1 MQIRPIFLMLL
12 LIAGFSIPG
21 WSQSRKLT
29 LQEALGLAE
38 ENNLTNKSAE
48 AQQMAVRGSYRQ
60 TNSLFL
66 PGLSVSQT
74 SISTNDPLSVFGFR
88 LKQERVK
95 QEDFDPASLNN
106 PDNFENYNTKIELR
120 QPLLNVDGIYARKA
134 MKNQYEASSFQTVF
148 TRKNIRYEVKK
159 AYYGLE
165 LASAA
170 VEVFQQSKK
179 VAEEALRMTQ
189 QNELQGMA
197 MHSDVLEASVRLE
210 ERDNQLLKAK
220 DQMQS
225 ANEYL
230 AHLLGLDLSTAI
242 ELSDSLFSSP
252 SEIKL
257 TVTDGALANRSDMK
271 AYQKQIEAGENML
284 RSEKMKFMPNI
295 NAFGSYEWN
304 DRQVLGT
311 SASNYMVGATL
322 TWNLFSG
329 YKNIGGIQHAGAQL
343 DEARINYRNY
353 LSQSQIQLNN
363 ARRNMELSYKQV
375 QSSKLA
381 REEAIE
387 SLRIRTNRFKEGLE
401 RTTDLLTSEALAS
414 QKKLEYIQSVYNY
427 RESIFK
433 LELLLE
439 KDIK

>member
-1 MQIRPIFLMLL
+1 MQIRPILFILL
-12 LIAGFSIPG
+12 LTAGFSVPG
-21 WSQSRKLT
+21 WSQMKKLT
-29 LQEALGLAE
+29 LQEALSLAE

-48 AQQMAVRGSYRQ
+48 AQQLATRGAYRQ

-66 PGLSVSQT
+66 PGVNVSQT

-88 LKQERVK
+88 LKQEQVK
-95 QEDFDPASLNN
+95 QEDFAPSSLND
-106 PDNFENYNTKIELR
+106 PDNFENYNMKIEFR
-120 QPLLNVDGIYARKA
+120 QPLLNMDGIYTRKA
-134 MKNQYEASSFQTVF
+134 MKNQYEASSFQTVV
-148 TRKNIRYEVKK
+148 TRQHIRYEVKK
-159 AYYGLE
+159 AYYRLE

-170 VEVFQQSKK
+170 VVVLQQSKK

-189 QNELQGMA
+189 QNELQGLA

-210 ERDNQLLKAK
+210 ERDNQLLKAN
-220 DQMQS
+220 DQMQT

-230 AHLLGLDLSTAI
+230 AHLLGLDLSVTI

-252 SEIKL
+252 SEINL
-257 TVTDGALANRSDMK
+257 PGTDASLENRSDMK
-271 AYQKQIEAGENML
+271 AYQKQIEAGKNRL

-304 DRQVLGT
+304 DRQLLGT
-311 SASNYMVGATL
+311 SASNYLVGATL
-322 TWNLFSG
+322 TWKLFGG

-343 DEARINYRNY
+343 NKARIDYKNY

-363 ARRNMELSYKQV
+363 ARRSMKLSYKQV

-401 RTTDLLTSEALAS
+401 RTTDLLASEALAS
-414 QKKLEYIQSVYNY
+414 QKKLAYIQSIYNY
-427 RESIFK
+427 RESVFK

-439 KDIK
+439 RDIK